1 MFNRHTVLVLISN
14 GYYPRPSSVVVGMK
28 YALAIISLTFFVL
41 FSSMLQAEEITVHH
55 TQGITSVPVKPRVV
69 AVLDIAALDTLSTI
83 GVDVAGVPT
92 LNYPPYL
99 AKFGESR
106 YWKVGSLFEPDYEA
120 LNALSPDL
128 IIVGGRSSPKY
139 TQLAKLAPTI
149 DLSPDF
155 QHRVDSAISHAQ
167 LLGEIF
173 GKQAEVDRRTSKL
186 RATVEALRAQT
197 SKIGTGLLVMTSGG
211 RIAALGPNSWF
222 GTLYNDF
229 GVQPVTRKLDDGP
242 HGQVISS
249 EFILE
254 TNPDWLYVID
264 RDAAIGEKGA
274 SAQQLLDNE
283 LVRQTKAWKAG
294 HVVYLDPVAWYIVGD
309 GLTALQ
315 SMADEVSLAITKTK

>member
-1 MFNRHTVLVLISN
+1 MLNYHTTSVLNSHRYCPDPARVAT
-14 GYYPRPSSVVVGMK
+14 GMK

-41 FSSMLQAEEITVHH
+41 FSCMLQAEEITVHH
-55 TQGITSVPVKPRVV
+55 TQGVIRVPANPTVV
-69 AVLDIAALDTLSTI
+69 AVLDIAALDTLTAI

-92 LNYPPYL
+92 LHYPPYL
-99 AKFGESR
+99 SKFGESR
-106 YWKVGSLFEPDYEA
+106 YQKVGSLFEPEYEA

-139 TQLAKLAPTI
+139 AQVAKLAPTI
-149 DLSPDF
+149 DLTPDY

-167 LLGEIF
+167 LLGKIF
-173 GKQAEVDRRTSKL
+173 GKQAEVAHLTGKL
-186 RATVEALRAQT
+186 RASVESLRART
-197 SKIGTGLLVMTSGG
+197 AKMGTGLLVMTSGG
-211 RIAALGPNSWF
+211 RIGALGPKSWF

-229 GVQPVTRKLDDGP
+229 GVEPVTRKLDDGP

-274 SAQQLLDNE
+274 SARQLLDNE

-294 HVVYLDPVAWYIVGD
+294 HVVYLDPVSWYIVGD

-315 SMADEVSLAITKTK
+315 SMADEVSLAITKSK

>member
-1 MFNRHTVLVLISN
+1 MLNNHTISVLNSHHN
-14 GYYPRPSSVVVGMK
+14 YPHPARVTTVMK
-28 YALAIISLTFFVL
+28 YALAIISVTLFVL
-41 FSSMLQAEEITVHH
+41 FSRMLHAEEITVHDI
-55 TQGITSVPVKPRVV
+55 QGLSRIPVNPRVV
-69 AVLDIAALDTLSTI
+69 AVLDIAALDTISAI

-92 LNYPPYL
+92 LHYPPYL
-99 AKFGESR
+99 AKFDESR
-106 YWKVGSLFEPDYEA
+106 YRKVGSLFEPDYEA

-139 TQLAKLAPTI
+139 AQVAKLAPTI
-149 DLSPDF
+149 DLTPDF

-167 LLGEIF
+167 LLGKIF
-173 GKQAEVDRRTSKL
+173 GKQAEVARLTGKL
-186 RATVEALRAQT
+186 RASVESLRART
-197 SKIGTGLLVMTSGG
+197 AKMGTGLLVMTSGG
-211 RIAALGPNSWF
+211 RIGALGPKSWF

-229 GVQPVTRKLDDGP
+229 GVEPVTSKLDDGP

-274 SAQQLLDNE
+274 SARQLLDNE

-294 HVVYLDPVAWYIVGD
+294 HVVYLDPVSWYIVGD

-315 SMADEVSLAITKTK
+315 SMADEVSLAITKSK